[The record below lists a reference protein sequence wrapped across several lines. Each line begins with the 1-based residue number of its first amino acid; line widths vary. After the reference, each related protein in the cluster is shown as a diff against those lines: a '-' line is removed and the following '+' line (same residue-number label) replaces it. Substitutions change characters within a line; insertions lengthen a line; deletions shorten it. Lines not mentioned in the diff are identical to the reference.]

1 MPLPE
6 AEAFVLNVVTSGSGT
21 KERLLYPILLGRTNE
36 ELSMLKA
43 LTAENST
50 GSVDRNT
57 VVAKTFSLQAV
68 DQAVAA
74 ILANLLVQAF
84 ADGEPGEQW
93 LVAGSCV
100 APRDQLAQA
109 TTQQQARLNFILRH
123 YGVSI
128 LGTAGTWFLFDI
140 VYYSQNHFSASILK
154 VVGLSYPSLQQLT
167 TEVAFVSLMTLP
179 GYCVAVTS

>member
-1 MPLPE
+1 MQHIFPQQAHDVYRGVPLVYPREIDDDLYREELKDTLGRDTVSDFRFLLLLLTMPLPE
-6 AEAFVLNVVTSGSGT
+6 AEAFVLNVVTSGSGA
-21 KERLLYPILLGRTNE
+21 KERLLYPTLLGRTNE

-100 APRDQLAQA
+100 APVICHRCDP
-109 TTQQQARLNFILRH
+109 H
-123 YGVSI
+123 
-128 LGTAGTWFLFDI
+128 LG
-140 VYYSQNHFSASILK
+140 
-154 VVGLSYPSLQQLT
+154 SLL
-167 TEVAFVSLMTLP
+167 LP
-179 GYCVAVTS
+179 IHS